1 MISSADIK
9 SFARQSGFDAVGIV
23 PASPLPEA
31 EAKFQNWIEAGFHGG
46 MKYLEDYASRKKE
59 LEREIPGA
67 KSIIVLGV
75 NYFTAGSAA
84 EEKPD
89 SAAALTGRVA
99 RYAWGKDYHIVVRE
113 RLQAVEDFIRTR
125 VPRVQCL
132 SCVDTR
138 PVFER
143 GYAEQAG
150 LGFRGKH
157 TNLLSRE
164 FGPWLF
170 LSEIITDLEL
180 SPDSPR
186 DHGSCGTCTDCI
198 DICPTQ
204 AIVAPG
210 KINARKCI
218 AYLTIEHKGVIPREI
233 RPLMGDWVFGCD
245 ACLNTCPFTHFSKET
260 TWKELKPESGAGRS
274 LDLIALFEIKTNGEY
289 EARFR
294 GTPLLRATRKMMIRN
309 AAIVLGNR
317 KDESAV
323 PVLARAL
330 KEEVALVRLHAAWAL
345 GRIGGHQ
352 VIKALQDQLLSE
364 TDLEVRQEIDDALT
378 CVCPVDSAQT
388 AT

>member
-9 SFARQSGFDAVGIV
+9 AFAYESGFDAVGIV

-31 EAKFQNWIEAGFHGG
+31 EAEFQDWIEAGFHGG
-46 MKYLEDYASRKKE
+46 MKYLEAYASRKKE
-59 LEREIPGA
+59 LETEIPDA

-75 NYFTAGSAA
+75 NYFTHDREEGENSSAA
-84 EEKPD
+84 FQ
-89 SAAALTGRVA
+89 GRVA
-99 RYAWGKDYHIVVRE
+99 RYAWGKDYHLVICE
-113 RLQAVEDFIRTR
+113 RLRSVEHFIRSK
-125 VPRVQCL
+125 VPQAQCL

-143 GYAEQAG
+143 SYAEAAG
-150 LGFRGKH
+150 LGFRGRQ
-157 TNLLSRE
+157 TNLLSRD

-210 KINARKCI
+210 KIDARKCI

-260 TWKELKPESGAGRS
+260 TWKELKPESGAGRL
-274 LDLIALFEIKTNGEY
+274 LDLMALFEIKTNGEY
-289 EARFR
+289 ETRFR
-294 GTPLLRATRKMMIRN
+294 GTPLLRATRKMMLRN
-309 AAIVLGNR
+309 AAIVLGNK

-330 KEEVALVRLHAAWAL
+330 KKEAALVRIHAAWAL
-345 GRIGGHQ
+345 GRIGGPQ
-352 VIKALQDQLLSE
+352 ALKALQQALDIES
-364 TDLEVRQEIDDALT
+364 DAEVRAEIENALK
-378 CVCPVDSAQT
+378 VVVSPIAVI
-388 AT
+388 